1 MVKTINKI
9 NKNKYQPKNNTTV
22 YLVAGV
28 AIAVV
33 IAIAVYLSMGSGA
46 SSGLVGPAPSGTN
59 CPENIAYL
67 QSGVDKYQEMT
78 GQFPTELSQLTQ
90 TAGDK
95 GSIIEKLVYCPSGNI
110 YVIEN
115 GKVIEA
121 APK

>member
-9 NKNKYQPKNNTTV
+9 NKDKFNKKNNKIV

-28 AIAVV
+28 AIAL
-33 IAIAVYLSMGSGA
+33 IIGITSYLAMGSGA
-46 SSGLVGPAPSGTN
+46 SNSIVGPAPSGTN

-67 QSGVDKYQEMT
+67 QLGVDKYKEMT
-78 GQFPTELSQLTQ
+78 GEFPAELTQLTQ
-90 TAGDK
+90 TVGDK
-95 GSIIEKLVYCPSGNI
+95 GSILEKLVYCPSGNI
-110 YVIEN
+110 YVIDN